1 MNYSNANRRSFLLGV
16 AAAAASAGYFSGGL
30 RFPAAKAAQAQ
41 GGRKV
46 VMVAGK
52 RVKVVDIHAHCVM
65 PKVADVLKGT
75 DIKGQ
80 FPANQILGP
89 ERMAAM
95 DQRGIDFEALSIN
108 QYWWYDANRDL
119 AARIVRVHDEGI
131 AEWVRGHS
139 DRFVGLTSV
148 ALQHPDLAAE
158 QLDYAVKTLGL
169 RGASIGG
176 NVKGEFPSSEKYDPF
191 WKKAEE
197 LQVPVFMHP
206 TNADFLVKD
215 EIFNGRG
222 DLGNIVGNPFETAL
236 FLTKLIFDGT
246 FDRFPGLKVFG
257 GHAGGYLPSYFGRT
271 EATCKVRPNARCANK
286 KLPSEYLKTN
296 IMADSMVF
304 SDEGLRHLVAEMGA
318 GQIVYGTDTPFNWPD
333 TLDLIVNAKFL
344 SDAEKE
350 AMLGGNLIRMLK
362 IGA

>member
-1 MNYSNANRRSFLLGV
+1 MEHNRRSFLLGV
-16 AAAAASAGYFSGGL
+16 AAAAASAGYVAGGL
-30 RFPAAKAAQAQ
+30 HFPTARAAQAQAQ
-41 GGRKV
+41 GGRKI

-108 QYWWYDANRDL
+108 QYWWYGANRDL
-119 AARIVRVHDEGI
+119 AARIVRTHDEGI

-139 DRFVGLTSV
+139 DRVVGLTSV

-176 NVKGEFPSSEKYDPF
+176 NVKGETPSSEKYDPF
-191 WKKAEE
+191 WRKAEE
-197 LQVPVFMHP
+197 LGVPVFMHP
-206 TNADFLVKD
+206 TNADYLTQD
-215 EIFNGRG
+215 RIFEGRG

-236 FLTKLIFDGT
+236 FLTRLIFDGT
-246 FDRFPGLKVFG
+246 FDRFPRLKVCG
-257 GHAGGYLPSYFGRT
+257 AHGGGYLPSYFGRT
-271 EATCKVRPNARCANK
+271 EVTCDVRANARCANK
-286 KLPSEYLKTN
+286 KRPNEYLKNN

-318 GQIVYGTDTPFNWPD
+318 SQIVYGTDMPFNWPD
-333 TLDLIVNAKFL
+333 TVDIIVNAGWL
-344 SDAEKE
+344 SNAQKE
-350 AMLGGNLIRMLK
+350 AILGGNLIAMLK
-362 IGA
+362 IAA